1 MSKNGSKIQSRIQ
14 DLKSK
19 SDSMEKLA
27 FDGFQ
32 LFTNSTIILI
42 GQNNLKTGLYKLTD
56 CNKTGNN

>member
-1 MSKNGSKIQSRIQ
+1 MSKNGSKIQSKIP

-27 FDGFQ
+27 FDGFK
-32 LFTNSTIILI
+32 LFTTIILI
-42 GQNNLKTGLYKLTD
+42 DQNNLKTGLYKLTD